1 MHLVPVH
8 TGRLSGVLF
17 CILFGLTTLS
27 AQTVTLTTVHGR
39 VTDTLN
45 TPLPYASVQVDGE
58 EIGVRT
64 DIDGYFYFQSKK
76 HPKFVKIAY
85 VGYKSQKVKVNPDVH
100 NELEIKLLEE
110 TYGIQ
115 EVTIRP
121 KKYRKKDNPAVDLIQ
136 EVFKHKDQNRKEGLD
151 YYSFEK

>member
-1 MHLVPVH
+1 MHLVLVH

-17 CILFGLTTLS
+17 CILFGLITLS
-27 AQTVTLTTVHGR
+27 AQTATLTTVHGR
-39 VTDTLN
+39 VSDTLN

-85 VGYKSQKVKVNPDVH
+85 VGYKSQKVKINPDVH

-121 KKYRKKDNPAVDLIQ
+121 KKSHSGGFQTQRSEQKGRARLLQFRKIREAGVRS
-136 EVFKHKDQNRKEGLD
+136 E
-151 YYSFEK
+151 